1 LEGARNLKL
10 LLYIFEIMS
19 SLKINFEKSETT
31 MILEDADKLQ
41 EYVEFFN
48 CQKGVWP
55 IKYLGTHVCA
65 TRLIVSELQFLEEK
79 VKMNMGGWMGGAISI
94 DGRLIKTDACLYNIV
109 VYQMSMRLLHKT
121 NIENIAR
128 PIKAFF

>member
-1 LEGARNLKL
+1 
-10 LLYIFEIMS
+10 
-19 SLKINFEKSETT
+19 
-31 MILEDADKLQ
+31 
-41 EYVEFFN
+41 
-48 CQKGVWP
+48 
-55 IKYLGTHVCA
+55 
-65 TRLIVSELQFLEEK
+65 
-79 VKMNMGGWMGGAISI
+79 MGGWMGGAISI